1 MEAIGRLVGM
11 TARRLPFALIA
22 LLAGC
27 PSSTNEDTPD
37 GGMGDDVDGSMQP
50 DAAVCTPACVDEANA
65 DVTCNAFDACDS
77 TCETGFSRCGGDCVA
92 ESVTQCGAGCS
103 PCPMPT
109 NGTGTCS
116 DGVCGVTCNAGY
128 VPCEGYSGMSCC
140 PFASEVVA
148 PADLGGYMPSVAV
161 DAAGAVHMAYYQ
173 SAEHRLIY
181 AKNTIAGLT
190 RETARWYW
198 SSGGGA
204 RFELA
209 LGAKGPLILY
219 TYPNSLSGL
228 YLAEKRSTGW
238 SHSKVA
244 DSTPTGFGFATDR
257 AGRAHACFTTS
268 AGLSYGIRR
277 GDEWTITPVGDLD
290 GKGACAVAVDTD
302 GNPHIAY
309 VRSTDHDLAY
319 AKGDASGTFTTTTVD
334 TVGFIGA
341 ELAIT
346 IATDGTPHVG
356 YYASDTKDL
365 RWATKAGGAWTT
377 QSVSTGYLVGY
388 PRIALGAAGPV
399 MTWFDYGQYR
409 VMIAQKNGAL
419 WAKQIFEDV
428 SGGYGS
434 IAAAPDGSTW
444 IATGDRSVLL
454 HNFKNGAA
462 ASYGI
467 DFEDAA
473 GNDIALLHRTPAQ
486 PVMIYDTTHDS
497 VKHVEVATKV
507 GAGWSRTQVPTAGYG
522 AVAALDATAKVH
534 LAYQT
539 GTSLS
544 YAAEASAYAAE
555 TIAATASQP
564 SIAVDGTTVRVAYIA
579 TVATNSYALV
589 LATRGASGWTS
600 TTIGAGAAYGT
611 YSRPTLRVVN
621 GVVHLLWFNSVA
633 KTIIYA
639 SSADSYANV
648 TVETNADGGHD
659 LWVSP
664 TGIPHACTFRHGTS
678 WPDQKYATR
687 SGTTWSSV
695 LVAKHG
701 SALDRG
707 TCAIRGDAAGTISIA
722 RSLVYGAGL
731 GELVL
736 TTLGATTTHAV
747 LQDDFYSAAIGM
759 SLGANGLEVAAIGE
773 PYDGS
778 GTDQNRVRWAH
789 R

>member
-11 TARRLPFALIA
+11 SRRLPFALIA

-27 PSSTNEDTPD
+27 PSSTSEDTPD

-77 TCETGFSRCGGDCVA
+77 TCETGFSRCGGDCVV

-161 DAAGAVHMAYYQ
+161 DAAGAVHLAYYQ

-257 AGRAHACFTTS
+257 AGRAHTCFTTS
-268 AGLSYGIRR
+268 TGLSYAIRR

-290 GKGACAVAVDTD
+290 GKGACAVAVDND

-346 IATDGTPHVG
+346 IATDGTPHIG
-356 YYASDTKDL
+356 YYASDNKDL

-388 PRIALGAAGPV
+388 PAFRFCL
-399 MTWFDYGQYR
+399 
-409 VMIAQKNGAL
+409 KSL
-419 WAKQIFEDV
+419 
-428 SGGYGS
+428 
-434 IAAAPDGSTW
+434 
-444 IATGDRSVLL
+444 RS
-454 HNFKNGAA
+454 
-462 ASYGI
+462 
-467 DFEDAA
+467 
-473 GNDIALLHRTPAQ
+473 
-486 PVMIYDTTHDS
+486 
-497 VKHVEVATKV
+497 
-507 GAGWSRTQVPTAGYG
+507 
-522 AVAALDATAKVH
+522 
-534 LAYQT
+534 
-539 GTSLS
+539 
-544 YAAEASAYAAE
+544 
-555 TIAATASQP
+555 
-564 SIAVDGTTVRVAYIA
+564 
-579 TVATNSYALV
+579 
-589 LATRGASGWTS
+589 
-600 TTIGAGAAYGT
+600 
-611 YSRPTLRVVN
+611 
-621 GVVHLLWFNSVA
+621 
-633 KTIIYA
+633 
-639 SSADSYANV
+639 
-648 TVETNADGGHD
+648 
-659 LWVSP
+659 
-664 TGIPHACTFRHGTS
+664 
-678 WPDQKYATR
+678 
-687 SGTTWSSV
+687 
-695 LVAKHG
+695 
-701 SALDRG
+701 
-707 TCAIRGDAAGTISIA
+707 
-722 RSLVYGAGL
+722 
-731 GELVL
+731 
-736 TTLGATTTHAV
+736 
-747 LQDDFYSAAIGM
+747 
-759 SLGANGLEVAAIGE
+759 
-773 PYDGS
+773 
-778 GTDQNRVRWAH
+778 
-789 R
+789 